1 MATGKKSVLL
11 YCDLIHTVEKLSNE
25 DAGELFKHYLRYIN
39 DLDPI
44 TDNVM
49 VDVIFESIKQN
60 LKRDLQKW
68 EARAERSKENGK
80 LGGRPKKPKKPSGLN
95 KNPTEPRKPDKVTV
109 TDTVND
115 NVTVINKQIP
125 AYLDFK
131 NYALDKC
138 SELNFNVSENQINAK
153 YQSWKANNWRNG
165 NGKQIKNWKSTLLN
179 TLPYLNQKETIDKP
193 ETKEDKEA
201 REFME
206 QLKKDSYNEILNPND
221 VQPNIND
228 NTPPAIGGV

>member
-95 KNPTEPRKPDKVTV
+95 KNPTEPRKPDTVTV